1 MNFNIDIGYVN
12 ISNHFFIIYQIIIV
26 INILRAN
33 KIGRIFDFIEKKESM
48 NLSFYYIY
56 KTLNYLIY

>member
-33 KIGRIFDFIEKKESM
+33 KIGRIFDFIEKKKKYEFEF
-48 NLSFYYIY
+48 L
-56 KTLNYLIY
+56 LYL